1 MKRVL
6 NWKFLWA
13 FVTVLVACATLALHV
28 SASSALR
35 PDLFITDAQDSVIA
49 VLSWSPVRD
58 ARGDNV
64 AYYVP
69 SLTNN
74 GITIA
79 SEQTTDTIFRVA
91 IEKIPGDTMR
101 LVGSVYAVDIRGR
114 QGATA
119 ETSPFIVIVPDPGPP
134 APEIRLD
141 TIPSLAWEPQVD
153 SVRMFFPA
161 GNFRGDTLVVTVG
174 DTLQACVVAWKAGQS
189 FRPSNQAS
197 VCLDN
202 TFPAMLYRRH
212 EGIIRISEAE

>member
-6 NWKFLWA
+6 NWKSLWA
-13 FVTVLVACATLALHV
+13 FMIILVACATLALHV

-35 PDLFITDAQDSVIA
+35 PDLTLTDAQDSVIA
-49 VLSWSPVRD
+49 HLSWSPVRD
-58 ARGDNV
+58 ARGDDV

-74 GITIA
+74 GVVIA
-79 SEQTTDTIFRVA
+79 SEQTTDTILRVA

-101 LVGSVYAVDIRGR
+101 LTGSVYAVDVRGR
-114 QGATA
+114 QGATS
-119 ETSPFIVIVPDPGPP
+119 ETSPLIIIVPDPGPP

-141 TIPSLAWEPQVD
+141 TIPLAWGAPVD
-153 SVRMFFPA
+153 SISMFFPA
-161 GNFRGDTLVVTVG
+161 GNFRGDTLIMTVG
-174 DTLQACVVAWKAGQS
+174 DTLQACIVAWRAEQS
-189 FRPSNQAS
+189 FRPSNQAP

-212 EGIIRISEAE
+212 TGVIRISEAE